1 MQIGGVLHGRPW
13 VCDGLCIC
21 DRIDLKTCADPFAV
35 SILPKPDK
43 RSVGS
48 ISRVMI
54 IRYG

>member
-1 MQIGGVLHGRPW
+1 MVGPW

-35 SILPKPDK
+35 SISGLYTRKPDK

-48 ISRVMI
+48 LIRVMI